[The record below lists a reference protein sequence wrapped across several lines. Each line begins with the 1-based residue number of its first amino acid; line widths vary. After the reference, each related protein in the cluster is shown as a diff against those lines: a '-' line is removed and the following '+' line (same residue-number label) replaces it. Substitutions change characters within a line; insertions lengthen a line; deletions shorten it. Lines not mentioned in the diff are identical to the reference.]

1 MVSRS
6 EASRLNP
13 FVLCFLPF
21 VSMYKDP
28 ILRLLVCKLAAIE
41 MLSDGT
47 LESMSNVLVEGSLFH
62 DFIRSAILQWGRNL
76 ARQPPRGYI
85 LYDKL

>member
-6 EASRLNP
+6 EARLNP

-21 VSMYKDP
+21 VISMYKDP